1 MRACGCCGR
10 LRSCERGIS
19 AMRRKDREIKDP
31 GKIREIIAA
40 CDCCR
45 LGFCDGGRA
54 YIVPLDFGFVER
66 DGRCSFYFHSAKE
79 GRKID
84 LIRKTG
90 WAAFELDTGHEVVS
104 DEIACE
110 YTARFQSVMGSGRVS
125 LVETPEEKQAGLT
138 AIMEHVAGPGDWTFQ
153 GAAANAA
160 AVIRLDVEEWTCKV
174 HA

>member
-19 AMRRKDREIKDP
+19 AMRRKDREITDP

-66 DGRCSFYFHSAKE
+66 YPAGKEAVTGIAHEPWHFRYVGVEAAEEIMGRGITLEEY
-79 GRKID
+79 
-84 LIRKTG
+84 
-90 WAAFELDTGHEVVS
+90 LDS
-104 DEIACE
+104 
-110 YTARFQSVMGSGRVS
+110 
-125 LVETPEEKQAGLT
+125 EE
-138 AIMEHVAGPGDWTFQ
+138 
-153 GAAANAA
+153 
-160 AVIRLDVEEWTCKV
+160 
-174 HA
+174 